1 MQRKTKQD
9 AREQLKAHGVPLD
22 QNFFGLSFDMKER
35 ILAAAKAHGYR
46 ASKSANGS
54 TARCFYEYANR

>member
-1 MQRKTKQD
+1 MNRKNH
-9 AREQLKAHGVPLD
+9 AIEQLNAHGVPMGQDFHQL
-22 QNFFGLSFDMKER
+22 NSRTVES

-46 ASKSANGS
+46 KPRQANGS